1 MRAMRRLWPW
11 LRILT
16 GLAIIGLLLWRL
28 GSDAFL
34 DGVRVID
41 GPAVLAALGVGL
53 VTTVAAAGRWCL
65 VVRRLGLRLSL
76 WTAVADYYR
85 AQFLNTVLPGG
96 VLGDVHR
103 AVRHGQDAGNVG
115 RGVRAV
121 VIERAGGQIVL
132 VAAGVVVL
140 GTMPGAGGHLVTP
153 VEVAVPC
160 VLVLLVLLAGARAA
174 RRTSLWRRLVTP
186 VLTDVRRG
194 LLARDTWPGVMA
206 LSAVGLAG
214 HLAVFL
220 VAARAAGSAAPVTR
234 LLPLMIL
241 ALFAMGLPVNV
252 GGWGPREGVSAWAFA
267 AAGLGAGQGVTVAV
281 VYGVLTFAASL
292 PGAVV
297 LVFRAIASPRP
308 QVELEERV
316 VAEREAPHRSP
327 QRLAHAL
334 RAGKPQPRDPVAHE
348 YRSDRDVQ
356 PVQGP
361 LAQEA

>member
-1 MRAMRRLWPW
+1 MRQAVWPW
-11 LRILT
+11 LRTLA
-16 GLAIIGLLLWRL
+16 GLAIIAVLLWRL

-34 DGVRVID
+34 DGVRVVD

-132 VAAGVVVL
+132 IAAGVVVL
-140 GTMPGAGGHLVTP
+140 FTMPDAAGHLATP
-153 VEVAVPC
+153 MAVAVPC
-160 VLVLLVLLAGARAA
+160 VLVLLAGARAA
-174 RRTSLWRRLVTP
+174 RGTRPWRRLVTP

-214 HLAVFL
+214 HLAVFLVL

-281 VYGVLTFAASL
+281 VYGVLTFTASL
-292 PGAVV
+292 PGVVV
-297 LVFRAIASPRP
+297 LVFRAMARP

-334 RAGKPQPRDPVAHE
+334 RAGEPQPRDPVAHE
-348 YRSDRDVQ
+348 YRRDRDVQ
-356 PVQGP
+356 PVQSP